1 MSEEIQSKTIEVQET
16 TIHFLEGGEV
26 DQAKSVLLLHGASFK
41 AQTWLDL
48 GTMSLL
54 TAQGYRTVAVDLP
67 GFGQSESLGGNGEHF
82 LADLLTAL
90 ALNKPVIV
98 SPSMSGRYSLPFVA
112 DHADRLSG
120 LVALAPVGITVYQN
134 QLKGNE
140 LPVLAIWGSN
150 DRIVPV
156 NQADLLA
163 EAMPNTRIVILTDA
177 GHAAY
182 MRATNEFHQHLVDFL
197 TQRFGE
203 V

>member
-1 MSEEIQSKTIEVQET
+1 MP
-16 TIHFLEGGEV
+16 
-26 DQAKSVLLLHGASFK
+26 LLL
-41 AQTWLDL
+41 
-48 GTMSLL
+48 
-54 TAQGYRTVAVDLP
+54 AQGYRTVAVDLP
-67 GFGQSESLGGNGEHF
+67 GFGESESLGGDGEQF

-112 DHADRLSG
+112 DHADQLRG
-120 LVALAPVGITVYQN
+120 LVALAPVGITVYQSR
-134 QLKGNE
+134 LMGNE

-156 NQADLLA
+156 NQADLLG
-163 EAMPNTRIVILTDA
+163 ETMPNTQIVILTDA

-182 MRATNEFHQHLVDFL
+182 MRATVAFHQHLVDFL